1 MSGKNTMSIYDLTKK
16 PIAWIDLTTYCN
28 AGCPQCHRTNPNGLG
43 KVDWLPL
50 IQWKFEEFKQAWPVE
65 SLNTISKFEICGT
78 WGDPIMVKDI
88 YKICEYVI
96 NESDVFIQ
104 MNTNGGMRDTDFW
117 WDMGL
122 LGNKNRMQVIFD
134 IEGINQEMHEHY
146 RRKVNF
152 AKLRDNVMSY
162 TAARGNAFAHVLMF
176 KHNEDY
182 IDDIIKMA
190 IEEWGCTDYM
200 IQPSNRFNVK
210 GYEDFIDENGKPA
223 RLEETTQ
230 FDHPQIKTKKSPAPL
245 RDHNWWEKTG
255 NELVYNRADH
265 NNEKFRGTY
274 K

>member
-1 MSGKNTMSIYDLTKK
+1 
-16 PIAWIDLTTYCN
+16 
-28 AGCPQCHRTNPNGLG
+28 
-43 KVDWLPL
+43 
-50 IQWKFEEFKQAWPVE
+50 
-65 SLNTISKFEICGT
+65 
-78 WGDPIMVKDI
+78 
-88 YKICEYVI
+88 
-96 NESDVFIQ
+96 
-104 MNTNGGMRDTDFW
+104 
-117 WDMGL
+117 
-122 LGNKNRMQVIFD
+122 
-134 IEGINQEMHEHY
+134 
-146 RRKVNF
+146 
-152 AKLRDNVMSY
+152 
-162 TAARGNAFAHVLMF
+162 MF

-200 IQPSNRFNVK
+200 VQPSNRFNVK

-230 FDHPQIKTKKSPAPL
+230 FDHHQIKTKKSPAPL

>member
-1 MSGKNTMSIYDLTKK
+1 MNGKNTMSIYDLTKK

-50 IQWKFEEFKQAWPVE
+50 IQWKFEEFKQAWPIE

-122 LGNKNRMQVIFD
+122 LGNISKLHRFLLTSHCLLISIDFYYHQFHFLSSYKRRYCLLRLSHGFD
-134 IEGINQEMHEHY
+134 
-146 RRKVNF
+146 VF
-152 AKLRDNVMSY
+152 
-162 TAARGNAFAHVLMF
+162 
-176 KHNEDY
+176 
-182 IDDIIKMA
+182 
-190 IEEWGCTDYM
+190 C
-200 IQPSNRFNVK
+200 
-210 GYEDFIDENGKPA
+210 
-223 RLEETTQ
+223 
-230 FDHPQIKTKKSPAPL
+230 
-245 RDHNWWEKTG
+245 
-255 NELVYNRADH
+255 
-265 NNEKFRGTY
+265 
-274 K
+274 